1 MTLAVR
7 SMAVPLDYGAGGTA
21 SAGKKATGKKRKEE
35 GKKKEDGWMIFAG
48 ANPSNILFLFNPT
61 VTPCPMYKSCT
72 IHC

>member
-1 MTLAVR
+1 
-7 SMAVPLDYGAGGTA
+7 
-21 SAGKKATGKKRKEE
+21 
-35 GKKKEDGWMIFAG
+35 MIFAG